1 MGTANFLP
9 WYKTSKARVCV
20 TVGMMTTGYDC
31 TDILNICLMRPIFSP
46 TDFVQIKGRGTRRHK
61 FADQII
67 DPEKKLEAGNIK
79 KEKFKLFDFFGN
91 CEYFE
96 EKFNYDEILKL
107 PARSKKEH
115 PKINDYVPPVLKEY
129 ERFDDDH
136 LRVLHEEA
144 IGLNGMKV
152 DRMLF
157 ERFQDTVKG
166 NEFIR
171 ENVKAENWDK
181 VLDYLNREIM
191 NKPEDFFTP
200 EKLRKSIKQDR
211 RITLREM
218 LEYIFGLIPVI
229 KSKDELLED
238 EFYKFISDYKPEDTD
253 DIIALKYFFKTYIV
267 DETIRRIINEKRF
280 ADLAVNPVFPLEA
293 YKSVPLRWRKI
304 VPDYIQDYVPLNK
317 FIP

>member
-1 MGTANFLP
+1 
-9 WYKTSKARVCV
+9 
-20 TVGMMTTGYDC
+20 
-31 TDILNICLMRPIFSP
+31 MRPIFSP

-67 DPEKKLEAGNIK
+67 NPEKKQEAGNIK

-107 PARSKKEH
+107 PARSKKE
-115 PKINDYVPPVLKEY
+115 PVKTDYVSPDLKEY
-129 ERFDDDH
+129 ERFEDDH

-144 IGLNGMKV
+144 VGLNGMKV

-191 NKPEDFFTP
+191 NKPEEFFTL

-238 EFYKFISDYKPEDTD
+238 EFYKFISDYKPGDTD

-267 DETIRRIINEKRF
+267 DETIRKIINERRF

-293 YKSVPLRWRKI
+293 YKAVPQKWRSI
-304 VPDYIQDYVPLNK
+304 IPDYIQDYVPLNK
-317 FIP
+317 FIS